1 LGRCF
6 LCVSTQWTA
15 TQRADYEPKAMTAHE
30 AARTTSGMSNPAGR
44 ATMIVGPASPLSDA
58 PHSFVPTP

>member
-1 LGRCF
+1 
-6 LCVSTQWTA
+6 
-15 TQRADYEPKAMTAHE
+15 MTAYE